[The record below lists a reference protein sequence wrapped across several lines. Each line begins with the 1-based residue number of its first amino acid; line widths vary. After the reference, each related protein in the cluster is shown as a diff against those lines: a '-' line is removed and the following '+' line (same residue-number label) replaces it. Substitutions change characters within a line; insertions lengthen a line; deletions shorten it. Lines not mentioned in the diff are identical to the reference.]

1 MNKEKKVRKQ
11 RLFETNASTS
21 RPIGEIRPSLQ
32 VFTRGTRTKIYSQI
46 VVVFGRVEM
55 SKSVRV
61 FVTLESARER
71 ERR

>member
-1 MNKEKKVRKQ
+1 MATDWRDKTLASGFYKGNSYKKFIHK
-11 RLFETNASTS
+11 F
-21 RPIGEIRPSLQ
+21 
-32 VFTRGTRTKIYSQI
+32 
-46 VVVFGRVEM
+46 VVVLGRVEM

>member
-1 MNKEKKVRKQ
+1 MRKQ
-11 RLFETNASTS
+11 PRLRQMLLRHRVRLRDKTLASGFYEGNS
-21 RPIGEIRPSLQ
+21 YK
-32 VFTRGTRTKIYSQI
+32 KIYSQI
-46 VVVFGRVEM
+46 VVVFGGVKM